1 MSESS
6 NTSERTLKQM
16 LEEQRR
22 TNALLEQ
29 LLIMMMEDEC
39 EEDLHQPSGYLNG

>member
-1 MSESS
+1 MTDLS
-6 NTSERTLKQM
+6 NTSERTLHQI

-29 LLIMMMEDEC
+29 LLLMMMEDER
-39 EEDLHQPSGYLNG
+39 EEDLPQPSGYLNG